1 MNIIIPPLDSEQE
14 QAVTQLC
21 TEHNQQAGTAFTN
34 EEYLASVMLGIVND
48 RKRRNIIT
56 KGEQIIAAAQSL
68 PDEKRLQFTAEV
80 EQAYASQLAA

>member
-1 MNIIIPPLDSEQE
+1 MNIILPSLDIEQE

-34 EEYLASVMLGIVND
+34 EEYLASVVLGIVND

-56 KGEQIIAAAQSL
+56 KGEQILVAAQSL
-68 PDEKRLQFTAEV
+68 PDEKRLQFTADV
-80 EQAYASQLAA
+80 EQAYAAQLT